1 MKATVLIVDDNATNT
16 KLAADVLE
24 GDGCSVE
31 RAADAE
37 EAQQILERLHPDV
50 ILMDIALPGMDG
62 LSLTRKLK
70 LDARLSDIPIVALTA
85 SAMKPD
91 EARALAAGCQGYITK
106 PIDTRRFA
114 RQVLAFVPRA
124 AERIEAQLL
133 PAVRPRETQ
142 RILIV
147 DDLAQN
153 LRLLRAGL
161 EAEGFDVL
169 EASNGAEAL
178 RVLDSEAAVDAIIS
192 DILMP
197 VMDGFR
203 LCKEIRRSSRPN
215 AQVPFILYTATYD
228 SPGDRELANLVGAD
242 GYVLKPAPIPVLLE
256 ALRAAGATASQRVRA
271 WTAPP
276 DEANVLEQYSAALVR
291 KLEERN
297 GELQRALAELQTA
310 HEEIL
315 ALNRNLEGR
324 VAQRTAALDSANR
337 ELDAFSHSVAH
348 DLRAPLRT
356 IGGFVELLE
365 EATASTLTSESL
377 GFLRHIREGAQK
389 MDQLIMGLLSYSRT
403 SREELRVQQVDLN
416 EVLTAAIATVT
427 EDCGVGSIEW
437 RRAGLPSTRGD
448 ATALQQVFVN
458 ILSNAVKYSRGRE
471 TVQIEIG
478 SRSGRDGETVISIK
492 DNGVGFD
499 MKYAANLFGLFRR
512 LHRASEFEGT
522 GVGLATAQRIVS
534 RHGGRMWA
542 EAEVER
548 GATFFFSL
556 PGAEPV
562 PARAD
567 HQSVRGVVQ

>member
-1 MKATVLIVDDNATNT
+1 MKATVLIVDDNATNM

-24 GDGCSVE
+24 SDGCNVE

-37 EAQQILERLHPDV
+37 EAQQILQRLHPDV

-70 LDARLSDIPIVALTA
+70 LDVRVSDIPIVALTA

-114 RQVLAFVPRA
+114 TQVLAFVPH
-124 AERIEAQLL
+124 LL
-133 PAVRPRETQ
+133 EQTGVEPTSAVTSRNTQ

-153 LRLLRAGL
+153 LKVLRAGL
-161 EAEGFDVL
+161 EAEGFDVI
-169 EASNGAEAL
+169 EAANGVEAL
-178 RVLDSEAAVDAIIS
+178 RVLDSEAAVDAVIS

-215 AQVPFILYTATYD
+215 ARLPFILYTATYD
-228 SPGDRELANLVGAD
+228 SPGDRALAELVGAD
-242 GYVLKPAPIPVLLE
+242 GYILKPAPIPVLLA
-256 ALRAAGATASQRVRA
+256 ALQAAGATASQRGQA
-271 WTAPP
+271 CTAPP
-276 DEANVLEQYSAALVR
+276 PDETNVLEQYSAALVR

-297 GELQRALAELQTA
+297 GELHRALAELQAA
-310 HEEIL
+310 HGEIL
-315 ALNRNLEGR
+315 TLNRNLEER
-324 VAQRTAALDSANR
+324 VAQRTAALDCANR
-337 ELDAFSHSVAH
+337 ELDAFSYSVAH

-356 IGGFVELLE
+356 IGGFIELLE
-365 EATASTLTSESL
+365 EATDSTLGSDSL
-377 GFLRHIREGAQK
+377 GFLKHIREGAQK
-389 MDQLIMGLLSYSRT
+389 MDQLITGLLSYCRSA
-403 SREELRVQQVDLN
+403 REELTVQEVDLN
-416 EVLTAAIATVT
+416 VILTAAIASVT
-427 EDCGVGSIEW
+427 ADSGVSSIEW
-437 RRAGLPSTRGD
+437 HRAALPSARGD

-471 TVQIEIG
+471 KAEIEIG
-478 SRSGRDGETVISIK
+478 CRSDQEGHTVISVK

-499 MKYAANLFGLFRR
+499 MKHADSLFGLFRR
-512 LHRASEFEGT
+512 LHRATEFEGT

-542 EAEVER
+542 EAEIEH

-556 PGAEPV
+556 PVAEPPSGV
-562 PARAD
+562 
-567 HQSVRGVVQ
+567 QSVAR